1 MKKRFLALAT
11 VLTMISSLI
20 LPTAVSAAVPWFH
33 TESMTFE
40 QWDTDIVDIS
50 MDIRKTEDLCYM
62 FTLSSPKN
70 EDDPYSTVT
79 WMNLISFVLTSDGDL
94 RASADGAWFSEETE
108 GISVGKFK
116 ADGQW
121 HNIRLKTFL
130 SKRKIEMYLDD
141 KLSHT
146 FDISS
151 RIGYITDVK
160 PCNMVTISG
169 DSTYKTQNGYE
180 AKLSYAAGTNNGEM
194 GVILAEHNTNNKTL
208 NVMFT
213 EELERDITNPV
224 LKKTDVIGGEEEI
237 PVSVKSRSTN
247 KIVFEY
253 SRELE
258 SSKEYVLILPDDVKG
273 KNGEEPT
280 LTHLYFTNVGISF
293 MNTEKYSDYTT
304 FNKDKD
310 IKLQPG
316 TSWNN
321 RKANTYDGVYE
332 IFSWQG
338 PYAGG
343 AQYWFSTLNWS
354 EVDKAEIPTGGN
366 VSIIS
371 FDIIPKKAD
380 MSYGFSLTHN
390 VRNNNIK
397 SNGLEISFD
406 EAGNI
411 IASCGVVSY
420 GWSMLYTEDWA
431 DCIVGKYKVDEP
443 LNIKYVIDKP
453 NRTVQLY
460 VDNELKKTVLETGGD
475 TSQLYSSENSY
486 LTLYEMFG
494 HEGKNIYADRETLF
508 LLDNVKLEV
517 MKEVYSQPLVRFH
530 EIDGS
535 EKGPEKGPFD
545 RISRKLDK
553 VIVNF
558 GREINESTLNS
569 STVKLSYNGVPVEY
583 TVDNTS
589 YDSKTFTYTIMTES
603 IPGNGEKIEV
613 ECSGVKDETG
623 NDVDSFRVYAIAGED
638 DGISV
643 DRINVVDASGD
654 AIEALG
660 GELYADVHITNMT
673 AGDKKVIVS
682 FMGYANS
689 VLKKLKYGEL
699 SVASGT
705 KLVCDEAINPL
716 SIDTTGIDRIEISV
730 QDAETGYIL
739 SENYVYSTA
748 ENDGSVRFKSAEN
761 SVSAGE
767 KVLVDVYAPEKGY
780 ADLDGAKDFRDVIVY
795 KAMTEADES
804 GAYEIAFDID
814 YQDAISGMYSVIAY
828 GNKYKHTGKL
838 LYVNPI
844 LAEKVLK
851 EELLPALSA
860 GDKDKAA
867 GILLEYRYDLYIDDK
882 YIDDSAAQKAAE
894 LLSRYEA
901 DYNITVENAETVI
914 NKAVAVAAFE
924 LDKIDDILS
933 EAEIFDLDNS
943 KIADY
948 YEMSYVNQTTRDDI
962 TDRLDNKEF
971 RSLDEFDDELTDA
984 FILAVVANPVEPKSA
999 MNVMKGLG
1007 LSGYTTSQYSFVSGK
1022 NYATISELKKALESN
1037 KSDSGGSSG
1046 GGGSS
1051 SGGKSQSIAVS
1062 APTTAQTPQT
1072 PQMPQTP
1079 QTIFNDLDGVS
1090 WAEKAI
1096 LALADMGIVNGK
1108 ADGMFAP
1115 WDNVT
1120 REEFTKMIVSALNIK
1135 SEASD
1140 CSFTD
1145 VKSGEW
1151 YERYIGIACGAGIVK
1166 GYSNTLFGVGENIT
1180 REDMAVMICRG
1191 AKTAGISVAMND
1203 NILTEFAD
1211 NDDISGYAKDSV
1223 YVLRNAGIINGKD
1236 GNMFAP
1242 KDFATRAEAAKMVYG
1257 LIAE

>member
-11 VLTMISSLI
+11 VLTVISSLI

-79 WMNLISFVLTSDGDL
+79 WMNLISFVLTSDGDF
-94 RASADGAWFSEETE
+94 RARVDGEWYNEETE

-121 HNIRLKTFL
+121 RNIRLKTFL
-130 SKRKIEMYLDD
+130 STRKIEMYLDD
-141 KLSHT
+141 KLVHT

-151 RIGYITDVK
+151 RIGYATDIK

-169 DSTYKTQNGYE
+169 DSTYKAQRGYE
-180 AKLSYAAGTNNGEM
+180 AKLSYATGTNNGEM
-194 GVILAEHNTNNKTL
+194 GVILAEHNTEDKTL
-208 NVMFT
+208 SVTFT
-213 EELERDITNPV
+213 EALEKDITSAV
-224 LKKTDVIGGEEEI
+224 LKKTDVLNGENEI
-237 PVSVKSRSTN
+237 PISVKSKSAN
-247 KIVFEY
+247 KVVFGY
-253 SRELE
+253 NGELE
-258 SSKEYVLILPDDVKG
+258 PSKEYVLILPDDIKG
-273 KNGEEPT
+273 ENGEKPI
-280 LTHLYFTNVGISF
+280 LTHLYFTNAGESSMSTV
-293 MNTEKYSDYTT
+293 KYSDYTT
-304 FNKDKD
+304 YDTNTD
-310 IKLQPG
+310 IKLLTG
-316 TSWNN
+316 EAWRN
-321 RKANTYDGVYE
+321 RGLHEDLYPEAFE
-332 IFSWQG
+332 IFAWQG
-338 PYAGG
+338 DWAGG
-343 AQYWFSTLNWS
+343 NQQWFPTTNWAAT
-354 EVDKAEIPTGGN
+354 DNAAIPTGSTT
-366 VSIIS
+366 SIIS

-380 MSYGFSLTHN
+380 MSYGISLTHN
-390 VRNNNIK
+390 VRDNDNK
-397 SNGLEISFD
+397 SDGLEISFD

-411 IASCGVVSY
+411 IVSCGVVSY
-420 GWSMLYTEDWA
+420 GWSMLYSEDWA
-431 DCIVGKYKVDEP
+431 GCIVGKYKVDEP

-460 VDNELKKTVLETGGD
+460 INNELKKTVLEAGGD
-475 TSQLYSSENSY
+475 PTKIYSSENTY

-494 HEGKNIYADRETLF
+494 HEGKNIYEDRETLF

-530 EIDGS
+530 EIEGS
-535 EKGPEKGPFD
+535 EKGPFD
-545 RISRKLDK
+545 GISRKLDK
-553 VIVNF
+553 VTVNF
-558 GREINESTLNS
+558 GREIDESTLNS
-569 STVKLSYNGVPVEY
+569 STLKLSYNGVPVEY
-583 TVDNTS
+583 TVDDTS
-589 YDSKTFTYTIMTES
+589 YDSKTFTYTIMNES
-603 IPGNGEKIEV
+603 IPGKGDKIEV
-613 ECSGVKDETG
+613 ECNGVKDETG
-623 NDVDSFRVYAIAGED
+623 NAVDPFKIYAIAEEE

-643 DRINVVDASGD
+643 DRINVADAGGN

-660 GELYADVHITNMT
+660 GELYADVYITNMT
-673 AGDKKVIVS
+673 ADDKKVIVS

-689 VLKKLKYGEL
+689 VLKRLKYDEL
-699 SVASGT
+699 PVTSGT

-730 QDAETGYIL
+730 QDAKTGYIL
-739 SENYVYSTA
+739 AENYVYSTA
-748 ENDGSVRFKSAEN
+748 ENDGSVRYKSAEN

-767 KVLVDVYAPEKGY
+767 KVLVEVYAPEKGY
-780 ADLDGAKDFRDVIVY
+780 ADLDGAMDFRDVIVY

-804 GAYEIAFDID
+804 GVYEIAFDID

-828 GNKYKHTGKL
+828 SNEFKHTGKL

-844 LAEKVLK
+844 SAEKVLK

-860 GDKDKAA
+860 GDNDKAA
-867 GILLEYRYDLYIDDK
+867 EILIEYRYDLYIDDK
-882 YIDDSAAQKAAE
+882 YIGDSVAEKAAE
-894 LLSRYEA
+894 LLSKYEA

-924 LDKIDDILS
+924 QDKIDDILS

-948 YEMSYVNQTTRDDI
+948 YNMSYVNQTTREDI

-1007 LSGYTTSQYSFVSGK
+1007 LSGYTASQYSFVSGK
-1022 NYATISELKKALESN
+1022 NYATISELKKALESV

-1046 GGGSS
+1046 GGSGSS

-1062 APTTAQTPQT
+1062 APVTNVEGSVPEEALPQKVFDD
-1072 PQMPQTP
+1072 
-1079 QTIFNDLDGVS
+1079 IDGVS
-1090 WAEKAI
+1090 WAEDAI

-1135 SEASD
+1135 SETSD
-1140 CSFTD
+1140 CSFAD

-1166 GYSNTLFGVGENIT
+1166 GYSTTLFGVGENIT

-1191 AKTAGISVAMND
+1191 AEAAGVSVDMND

-1211 NDDISGYAKDSV
+1211 NDDISDYAADSV
-1223 YVLRNAGIINGKD
+1223 YALRNAGVINGKD
-1236 GNMFAP
+1236 GNVFAP
-1242 KDFATRAEAAKMVYG
+1242 KDFATRAEAAKMIYG